1 MSKENILTPKE
12 IGHWL
17 GHRFMNGDSSDCQEW
32 LPDLIGK
39 LANKEVTFEEIAEEI
54 KQMYKDY
61 ILDKKG
67 AANEK

>member
-32 LPDLIGK
+32 LPDLIGR
-39 LANKEVTFEEIAEEI
+39 LANKEVTFEEIIEEI

-67 AANEK
+67 ATNEK